1 MHSNTTIIG
10 RATRGLTTLGAI
22 ALAAATAGCFG
33 AAGSGGDPG
42 EMTGTAEIALAGVPS
57 DGTCIQVVAAGN
69 RTTAQNFNAA
79 AGSTS
84 MVQMKALP
92 LGQVSFTA
100 SAFSGT
106 CPPAGG
112 AVPNWVSDAAFITT
126 IAVSP
131 PALVTLN
138 LVRNGSAIVS
148 VGFNDG
154 PDGGTAG
161 SDGGA
166 PPVDG
171 GSSGGGAS
179 GFRELMQVNGVVG
192 EVTAQGFTS
201 AFFLDNFTIDAKTP
215 STLGSGSGAG
225 TGKTTWTASAT
236 FQAQAGFTDLAN
248 DAAKG
253 KVLSPVVVGRFSSGL
268 SLIYKV
274 TLTNALISS
283 ITADSH
289 SGAAGKI
296 EETVTFSFGT
306 VIVELEGQPNP
317 DGTIGA
323 ATVATFDLVKNTGPS
338 PGTLTPLQ
346 FIFGGPAVPPA
357 EAVSAFVAPSETN
370 TTSASSGSGAGTGKT
385 TFGDASVTL
394 PFDTTALTMLIA
406 QVAGAVDPSASVQF
420 PAAGTPGGAT
430 VGTYGFS
437 NVQFHETTV
446 SDDNATIAF
455 GAPSFSWTFGG
466 QTATFP

>member
-1 MHSNTTIIG
+1 MHITTMITV

-22 ALAAATAGCFG
+22 ALAAATAGCLG
-33 AAGSGGDPG
+33 ASPAGGGSAD
-42 EMTGTAEIALAGVPS
+42 MTGTAEIALAGVPA
-57 DGTCIQVVAAGN
+57 DGTCIQIVAAGN
-69 RTTAQNFNAA
+69 RTTTQNFNAA
-79 AGSTS
+79 AGSTT
-84 MVQMKALP
+84 MVQMKGLP
-92 LGQVSFTA
+92 LGQVTFTS

-106 CPPAGG
+106 CPPAGS
-112 AVPNWVSDAAFITT
+112 AVANWVSDAAFITT

-138 LVRNGSAIVS
+138 LVRNGSAVIN

-154 PDGGTAG
+154 PDGGTASSG
-161 SDGGA
+161 GGA
-166 PPVDG
+166 PPADG
-171 GSSGGGAS
+171 GSAGGGAS
-179 GFRELMQVNGVVG
+179 GFRELMQVNGVTG
-192 EVTAQGFTS
+192 EVTAQGFTN
-201 AFFLDNFTIDAKTP
+201 AFFLDSFTVDARTP

-248 DAAKG
+248 DAATG
-253 KVLSPVVVGRFSSGL
+253 KVLSQVVVGRFSSSLGL
-268 SLIYKV
+268 VYKV

-306 VIVELEGQPNP
+306 ITIEIEGKPNP

-323 ATVATFDLVKNTGPS
+323 ATVATFDLVRNTGPS

-346 FIFGGPAVPPA
+346 FVFGGPATPPA
-357 EAVSAFVAPSETN
+357 EAVSAFIAPSETN
-370 TTSASSGSGAGTGKT
+370 TTSASSGSGSGAGKT
-385 TFGDASVTL
+385 TFGDASVTF
-394 PFDTTALTMLIA
+394 PFDATALTLLSA

-420 PAAGTPGGAT
+420 PAVGTPGGAS

-446 SDDNATIAF
+446 SDDNATIVF
-455 GAPSFSWTFGG
+455 GAPSFSWTFGN
-466 QTATFP
+466 QVATFP